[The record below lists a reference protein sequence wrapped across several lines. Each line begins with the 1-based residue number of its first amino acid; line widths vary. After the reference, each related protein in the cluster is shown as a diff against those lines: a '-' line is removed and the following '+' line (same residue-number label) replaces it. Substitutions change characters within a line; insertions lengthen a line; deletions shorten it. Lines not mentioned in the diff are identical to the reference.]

1 MHDMRGQD
9 IHFLVLVCFLL
20 ASTVYSFFLEWN
32 RNFVSR
38 GYGIELAE
46 VFKYNA
52 VLLVAVE
59 TIMFFTKWADVFSR
73 LTMVYFF
80 LINIGI
86 TYIIHVVFK
95 NIFRK
100 YYSSEL
106 TVIKV
111 WLIAQKDV
119 IEETAERL
127 KKTLDIHYQLDAAVC
142 VDSDMT
148 GNCASAV
155 SNA

>member
-1 MHDMRGQD
+1 MNQKNRALEEYGLWAVDLVAIIISFLIATYIRFGNMHDMRGQD

-20 ASTVYSFFLEWN
+20 VSTVYSFFLEWN

-52 VLLVAVE
+52 VLLVVVE

-95 NIFRK
+95 NIF
-100 YYSSEL
+100 
-106 TVIKV
+106 
-111 WLIAQKDV
+111 
-119 IEETAERL
+119 
-127 KKTLDIHYQLDAAVC
+127 
-142 VDSDMT
+142 
-148 GNCASAV
+148 
-155 SNA
+155 